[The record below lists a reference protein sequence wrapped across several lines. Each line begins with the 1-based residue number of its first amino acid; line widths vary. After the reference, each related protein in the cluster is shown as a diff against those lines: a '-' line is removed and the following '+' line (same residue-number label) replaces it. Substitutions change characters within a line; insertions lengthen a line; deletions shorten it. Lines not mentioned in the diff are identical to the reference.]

1 MNNHTKELLD
11 RANSVEKMSEE
22 LAREAKLLR
31 MLAVATANSG
41 DCDVKDM
48 QIWKI
53 SY

>member
-1 MNNHTKELLD
+1 MNNHTKELLN
-11 RANSVEKMSEE
+11 RAESVEKMSEE

-31 MLAVATANSG
+31 MLAATTTNSR